1 MRFDLS
7 TVSQVVGLAVIASG
21 IVATWT
27 LLSYRVDA
35 LETRVKELERQIEDQ
50 EAKNA
55 QQVAE
60 VKCLICQAH
69 TIPCPG
75 C

>member
-7 TVSQVVGLAVIASG
+7 TISQVVGLAILASG
-21 IVATWT
+21 IVATWS
-27 LLSYRVDA
+27 LLKYRVDE
-35 LETRVKELERQIEDQ
+35 LETRVKEQEIKIEQQ

-69 TIPCPG
+69 NIPCPG

>member
-7 TVSQVVGLAVIASG
+7 TISQVAGLAVITSG
-21 IVATWT
+21 IFATWA
-27 LLSYRVDA
+27 LLKYRVDA
-35 LETRVKELERQIEDQ
+35 LELRVKELEVELEQQ

-60 VKCLICQAH
+60 VKCLICKAH
-69 TIPCPG
+69 NIPCPG